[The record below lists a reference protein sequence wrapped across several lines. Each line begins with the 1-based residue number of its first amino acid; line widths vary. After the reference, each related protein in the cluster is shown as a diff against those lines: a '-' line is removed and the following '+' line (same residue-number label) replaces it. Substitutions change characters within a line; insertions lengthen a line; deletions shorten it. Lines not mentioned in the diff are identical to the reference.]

1 MAKPPL
7 PFTLRIKINS
17 TWTHLKV
24 RGAIFLWKRS
34 SLHRSSMA
42 QRYEISF
49 VKIKIQVGGYA
60 DCLIWIFKCSVA
72 FWWLLY
78 HCFPYICNDAHLQ
91 PSPISYTANTTA
103 INKMSFAG
111 DRVLEVKWGRNISC
125 DQLVGI
131 FSTGLLKGAVE
142 MWIFH
147 SFLILAKEYFRVS
160 DSVSERLS
168 KKKKS
173 LGMLSHVA
181 A

>member
-1 MAKPPL
+1 
-7 PFTLRIKINS
+7 
-17 TWTHLKV
+17 
-24 RGAIFLWKRS
+24 
-34 SLHRSSMA
+34 MA
-42 QRYEISF
+42 QSYEISS
-49 VKIKIQVGGYA
+49 VKLKFRWGYA

-125 DQLVGI
+125 DQLVRI
-131 FSTGLLKGAVE
+131 FSTGLLKGVVE

-147 SFLILAKEYFRVS
+147 SPSLLLAKECFRVS
-160 DSVSERLS
+160 GSVSERLS
-168 KKKKS
+168 KRKKS
-173 LGMLSHVA
+173 GDVISCCSSVNVVIGNQKAAMLLVTIPGRAVSPSSVPWLLS
-181 A
+181 